1 MDNLRGALFMILAM
15 ALFAVEDMLIKL
27 LSVDLPTSQ
36 ILVILGGGGA
46 LVFAVMTYLRRQVLW
61 SRALLNRF
69 VLLRTLA
76 EVFGTVGFI
85 TALSLTD
92 ITLASAI
99 LQAVPLVVTLGAAFF
114 LGEQVG
120 WRRWSAI
127 AVGFFGVLLV
137 IRPGLDAFEP
147 ASLFA
152 VMAVIGLSARDLLTR
167 AAPRSTTA
175 EQMSIMAFMGV
186 AAAGIALGLALD
198 QPLTAINPVNMVL
211 SGLTVILGVVAYL
224 TIVVATR
231 TGDVAAVAP
240 FRYSRIAFA
249 LIIGVLVFGERPDA
263 ATLIGAAIIVASG
276 IYTLLRER
284 KAKRAAS
291 LAGPGRL

>member
-1 MDNLRGALFMILAM
+1 MDNLRGASFMILAM
-15 ALFAVEDMLIKL
+15 ALFAVEDMIIKI
-27 LSVDLPTSQ
+27 LSVDLPTGQ

-46 LVFAVMTYLRRQVLW
+46 LVFAVMAFLRGQTLW
-61 SRALLNRF
+61 SRALLNKF
-69 VLLRTLA
+69 ILMRTGA
-76 EVFGTVGFI
+76 EVLGTVGFI

-99 LQAVPLVVTLGAAFF
+99 IQAVPLFVTLGAAFF
-114 LGEQVG
+114 LKEQVG

-152 VMAVIGLSARDLLTR
+152 VLAVIGLGSRDLFTR

-186 AAAGIALGLALD
+186 AVAGITLGVVFD
-198 QPLTAINPVNMVL
+198 QPVTALSRTNMVL
-211 SGLTVILGVVAYL
+211 SLISVILGVMAYL

-249 LIIGVLVFGERPDA
+249 LVIGVFVFGERPD
-263 ATLIGAAIIVASG
+263 TLMLIGVAIIVASG
-276 IYTLLRER
+276 IYTLWRER
-284 KAKRAAS
+284 RVKSAAS
-291 LAGPGRL
+291 LAGPTKL